1 MVGAPARYTVVAVL
15 GPDGVG
21 KTSLVRSLGHYVGRR
36 DGLPAPPL
44 RAVPNATVLD
54 ARAPYGVFQLVDFVD
69 AAAEEAM
76 LAPSQFQGAL
86 LVVDATMSVMPGTV
100 RSITHAREVHIPRM
114 AAALTKCDLV
124 EDQEMLDLVT
134 MEVRELLLKNGYG
147 GERDDTLVGA
157 ISALAGEGR
166 GARTTVALPTFFD
179 RVVHWIG

>member
-1 MVGAPARYTVVAVL
+1 M
-15 GPDGVG
+15 
-21 KTSLVRSLGHYVGRR
+21 
-36 DGLPAPPL
+36 PL
-44 RAVPNATVLD
+44 RHQVV
-54 ARAPYGVFQLVDFVD
+54 RQR
-69 AAAEEAM
+69 
-76 LAPSQFQGAL
+76 L
-86 LVVDATMSVMPGTV
+86 LVGLAHV
-100 RSITHAREVHIPRM
+100 SITHAREVHIPRM